1 MQSITGGRRI
11 AIVAKP
17 IDVLD
22 TGTILALKGPAD
34 GLAFPLGSSG
44 DYVGLTRAALD
55 AEPE

>member
-1 MQSITGGRRI
+1 M
-11 AIVAKP
+11 AKP